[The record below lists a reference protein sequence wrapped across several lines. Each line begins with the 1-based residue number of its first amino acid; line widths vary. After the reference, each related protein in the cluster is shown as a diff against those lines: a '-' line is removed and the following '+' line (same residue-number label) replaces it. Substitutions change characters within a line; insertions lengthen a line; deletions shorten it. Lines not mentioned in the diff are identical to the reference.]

1 MGTKN
6 NPGVFDCHAKAED
19 DEPLFTLL
27 GRDPLGHALVE
38 LWAHLRARDIS
49 SAVFCFGYLVAQTA
63 KLAFENNTAKVEEA
77 FQCADDMR
85 VWFKTRHN

>member
-6 NPGVFDCHAKAED
+6 DPGPYDCHAKAED

-27 GRDPLGHALVE
+27 ARDPLGHAIVE
-38 LWAHLRARDIS
+38 LWAHLRSHDIS

-63 KLAFENNTAKVEEA
+63 KLAFETNTSKIDEA

-85 VWFKTRHN
+85 AWFKQRQH